1 MTKMKNIN
9 ISLTNNSYDIH
20 IGKDLSNEVPKL
32 IAPFMNRRKIF
43 IVCDENIGSIILPKI
58 KQPVFDI
65 NSSNTKLK
73 IFNCP
78 IAFSD
83 HTPGYNVDIAALAFG
98 VNLLEKTISELLNN
112 GIERNDTLIAVGGG
126 VIGDLSGFIS
136 SIIYRGINFV
146 QIPTTLL
153 AQVDSSVGGK
163 TAINVVQGKN
173 LVGSFYQPKTVITDI
188 DFLSSLTKRE
198 IKCGLSEIIK
208 YGIICDKD
216 FFYWLDE
223 NAKDLLMLNEECLI
237 YAIKKSCLMK
247 AHIVQKDERETGE
260 RALLNFGHTFGH
272 ALEKHFSETDYL
284 LHGEAVSIGMAFAA
298 KFSLNKGFLPKKE
311 YKNIIS
317 LLSKLGLPIS
327 LNEIQGEI
335 TKSEILDLMVYD
347 KKRMNSSNTLI
358 LINEIGKAFINKDIS
373 NEEIECFFD
382 KENIK

>member
-58 KQPVFDI
+58 KQPLLEEGYEVFVTFIKANED
-65 NSSNTKLK
+65 SKSFK
-73 IFNCP
+73 I
-78 IAFSD
+78 
-83 HTPGYNVDIAALAFG
+83 
-98 VNLLEKTISELLNN
+98 LEKTISELLNN

-260 RALLNFGHTFGH
+260 RAILNFGHTFGH

>member
-58 KQPVFDI
+58 KQPLLEEGYEVFVTFIKANED
-65 NSSNTKLK
+65 SKSFK
-73 IFNCP
+73 I
-78 IAFSD
+78 
-83 HTPGYNVDIAALAFG
+83 
-98 VNLLEKTISELLNN
+98 LEKTISELLNN

-272 ALEKHFSETDYL
+272 AYEATLNYSKKL
-284 LHGEAVSIGMAFAA
+284 NHGEGVLLGI
-298 KFSLNKGFLPKKE
+298 FSAIKLSKQLKLLNNKD
-311 YKNIIS
+311 YKLVLNH
-317 LLSKLGLPIS
+317 LSKLDFDNLR
-327 LNEIQGEI
+327 
-335 TKSEILDLMVYD
+335 KFFKKKDLIKIVNFMVTD
-347 KKRMNSSNTLI
+347 KKNTTKKINFITLKKIGRVKINSQI
-358 LINEIGKAFINKDIS
+358 DIPKVKKFIKDVLL
-373 NEEIECFFD
+373 
-382 KENIK
+382 K